1 MVGAPKSLSDLHRVE
16 AQVRVTCRGCKA
28 TEVWDLDTLIAEVRD
43 NGGNTEWRAAHL
55 TIKCPH
61 RCSSPLIVLEPI
73 PFGKKRA
80 RRTAHR
86 TALINL
92 ALQIL
97 HDAAHRSSSEAV
109 GTVEV
114 RLALQVLRPFMRD
127 SSSLVGFWTAATA
140 EPRHPVQQLVDR
152 GEAVDKARQP

>member
-1 MVGAPKSLSDLHRVE
+1 M
-16 AQVRVTCRGCKA
+16 RG
-28 TEVWDLDTLIAEVRD
+28 

-55 TIKCPH
+55 TITCPQ
-61 RCSSPLIVLEPI
+61 RYSSPLIVLEPI
-73 PFGKKRA
+73 PFHKKRA
-80 RRTAHR
+80 RRFAHR

-97 HDAAHRSSSEAV
+97 HDAAHRSSSEAA

-114 RLALQVLRPFMRD
+114 RLALHVLRLSTKD

-140 EPRHPVQQLVDR
+140 QSRHPWTSCHLPYSWIVQRLIDR
-152 GEAVDKARQP
+152 GEAVDEARRP